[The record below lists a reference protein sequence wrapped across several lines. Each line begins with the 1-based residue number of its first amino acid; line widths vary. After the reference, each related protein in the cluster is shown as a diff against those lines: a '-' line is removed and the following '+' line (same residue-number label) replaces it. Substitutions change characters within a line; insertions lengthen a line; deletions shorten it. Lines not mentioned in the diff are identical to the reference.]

1 MRAGKARAVVVYEVT
16 RQPLSEQEERGADR
30 RVAFGRDSSHGLFTT
45 QHKFRCAVR
54 LSDKCE
60 TGHVVAGVQTNE
72 VGVTVL
78 ELDKP
83 YGDGKVDSTGEIYTV
98 DHFLAS
104 GTDDYTVL
112 EALENGLA
120 PNKPE
125 IDVEIV
131 GAGFIKGRTDY
142 TCTWKMPTCSQG
154 YGR

>member
-1 MRAGKARAVVVYEVT
+1 MYGLKQLLSFLLERDHTEGPLRFAIQKLVPLLLRTMKKTMAAQQMRQNRSRQSRAVI
-16 RQPLSEQEERGADR
+16 SEEYVESA
-30 RVAFGRDSSHGLFTT
+30 GL
-45 QHKFRCAVR
+45 
-54 LSDKCE
+54 L
-60 TGHVVAGVQTNE
+60 GVQTNE

-104 GTDDYTVL
+104 GTDDYAVL

-125 IDVEIV
+125 IDVKIV
-131 GAGFIKGRTDY
+131 GAGFKTACFR
-142 TCTWKMPTCSQG
+142 
-154 YGR
+154 RN